1 MDWFMLIEIREDRIL
16 KGHVHSLY
24 ENLLEQNLF
33 RIVEPYSQVQ
43 IAHIAK
49 LVGLSEQE
57 IQNKWVCWIRVLFK
71 RE

>member
-1 MDWFMLIEIREDRIL
+1 MLIEIREDRIL

-57 IQNKWVCWIRVLFK
+57 IQNK
-71 RE
+71 